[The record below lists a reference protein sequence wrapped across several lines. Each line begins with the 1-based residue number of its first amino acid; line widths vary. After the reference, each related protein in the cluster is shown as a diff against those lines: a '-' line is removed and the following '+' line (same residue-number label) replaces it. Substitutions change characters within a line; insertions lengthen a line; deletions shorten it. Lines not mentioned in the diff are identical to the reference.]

1 MAENKMGCDAF
12 IIDELHV
19 QEAKNTL
26 SKTNIESVSL
36 MFKSIADINRA
47 KITYLLC
54 VHDELCVC
62 DLAEVLNLT
71 VANTSHHLRLLYK
84 NGVVTYRK
92 EGKRAFYRIYD
103 EHIRQIMMISI
114 AHKEEVMTDDNE

>member
-1 MAENKMGCDAF
+1 MAQDPMGCDAF
-12 IIDELHV
+12 FIDEQHV
-19 QEAKNTL
+19 REAKETL
-26 SKTNIESVSL
+26 AQTNIESVSL

-62 DLAEVLNLT
+62 DLAEILHLT

-114 AHKEEVMTDDNE
+114 AHKEEVVSDDE

>member
-1 MAENKMGCDAF
+1 MTNSAMGCDAF
-12 IIDELHV
+12 MIDEAHV
-19 QEAKNTL
+19 REVKETLAQKNV
-26 SKTNIESVSL
+26 ESVSL

-62 DLAEVLNLT
+62 DLAEILQLT

-114 AHKEEVMTDDNE
+114 AHKEEVMNDDE